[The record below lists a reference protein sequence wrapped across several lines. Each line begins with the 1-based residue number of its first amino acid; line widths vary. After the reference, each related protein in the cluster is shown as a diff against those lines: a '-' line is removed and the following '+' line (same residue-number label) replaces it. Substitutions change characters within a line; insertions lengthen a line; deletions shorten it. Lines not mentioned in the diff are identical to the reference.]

1 MDSVTIN
8 RNGPL
13 NMLMNRGDLLISLI
27 GDDQG
32 SERNFSGVGRPLTVQ
47 DEISGQRAAV
57 LARREESEALRRREE
72 FSTWIDAWQ
81 TRQQRQARPL
91 A

>member
-1 MDSVTIN
+1 MRFPVSA
-8 RNGPL
+8 R
-13 NMLMNRGDLLISLI
+13 R
-27 GDDQG
+27 
-32 SERNFSGVGRPLTVQ
+32 
-47 DEISGQRAAV
+47 V